1 MTKDTSVGK
10 TTSTK
15 TKTARLGTVCSLR
28 LSLLLLLALP
38 AMAQAQFDYTTN
50 NGSITITK
58 YYGPGGDVTIPS
70 AINFLPVTSLGSGA
84 FYGNTSVTSVT
95 IPGTVTSLGAAA
107 FYNCT
112 SLATVTIADGA
123 TSIGQSAFEFCR
135 SLTSIAVPN
144 TVTNIGDLAFWS
156 TGLTKF
162 TMPSGLTSIGFGVFA
177 YSPLSS
183 ITIPTNVT
191 TIGDEAF
198 FYCGAL
204 RGISIPN
211 SVRSVGG
218 NAFCNCTSLT
228 NIAIPNAVAS
238 IGGSAF
244 QNCAWLTNVAIGS
257 GVTNIGGYAF
267 YQCPRLAA
275 ITVDPANT
283 VYSSVGGVLF
293 DQSQASLIQCPE
305 GKTGSY
311 TIPNGARNVCD
322 YAFTYCV
329 KLAGV
334 TIPNSVTNL
343 GYHAFEWCT
352 SLTGITVDPL
362 NPVYSSAD
370 GVLFTKDQT
379 KLVQFPLGKAGTYV
393 FPNSATSIGD
403 YAFSGCVSLTTLMI
417 PEGITNIG
425 FAAFNAC
432 TNLHSVILPSTLTA
446 IWSAAFGG
454 CLNLT
459 AAYFLGDAPPWIGP
473 NQGGGGEPFVADNK
487 VTVYYLPGKTGWQ
500 TALGLG
506 APVVLWN
513 PQMQTS
519 DGRFGV
525 RTNRFGF
532 NVTGTANIPVVIE
545 ACTNLANPVWS
556 PVSTNTL
563 TNGSSYFS
571 DSEWTNYP
579 ARLYR
584 LRSP

>member
-1 MTKDTSVGK
+1 M
-10 TTSTK
+10 
-15 TKTARLGTVCSLR
+15 
-28 LSLLLLLALP
+28 
-38 AMAQAQFDYTTN
+38 
-50 NGSITITK
+50 
-58 YYGPGGDVTIPS
+58 
-70 AINFLPVTSLGSGA
+70 
-84 FYGNTSVTSVT
+84 
-95 IPGTVTSLGAAA
+95 
-107 FYNCT
+107 
-112 SLATVTIADGA
+112 
-123 TSIGQSAFEFCR
+123 
-135 SLTSIAVPN
+135 PN
-144 TVTNIGDLAFWS
+144 
-156 TGLTKF
+156 
-162 TMPSGLTSIGFGVFA
+162 GLTSIGYAVFGYA
-177 YSPLSS
+177 PLSS

-191 TIGDEAF
+191 TIGDQAF

-204 RGISIPN
+204 RGVTIPN

-218 NAFCNCTSLT
+218 SAFCNCTSLT
-228 NIAIPNAVAS
+228 NVAIPNSVTS
-238 IGGSAF
+238 IGGSASWS
-244 QNCAWLTNVAIGS
+244 CASLTNVAIGS
-257 GVTNIGGYAF
+257 GVTNIGGNAF
-267 YQCPRLAA
+267 HLCPRLAA
-275 ITVDPANT
+275 ITVDPAST
-283 VYSSVGGVLF
+283 AYSSVSGVLF
-293 DQSQASLIQCPE
+293 DQSQAALIQCPE

-311 TIPNGARNVCD
+311 TIPNGVRNVCD
-322 YAFTYCV
+322 YAFMNCV
-329 KLAGV
+329 NLTGI
-334 TIPNSVTNL
+334 TIPNGVTNL
-343 GYHAFEWCT
+343 GYHAFASCT
-352 SLTGITVDPL
+352 RLTSVAIPNSITGPLTRTFSDCASLTGITVDPL

-393 FPNSATSIGD
+393 FPNSVTSIGD
-403 YAFSGCVSLTTLMI
+403 FAFDGCVSLTTLMI

-425 FAAFNAC
+425 FCAFEYC
-432 TNLHSVILPSTLTA
+432 TNLHSVTLPSTLTA
-446 IWSAAFGG
+446 IWTAAFGG

-487 VTVYYLPGKTGWQ
+487 VTVYYLPGKIGWLP
-500 TALGLG
+500 APDLG